1 MKNLNHPLHS
11 EEFHAKKAVQQIQK
25 WIEKKYPRLTAAVKT
40 KMILECLIELSEE
53 RKLQGTQC

>member
-1 MKNLNHPLHS
+1 MKNPNHPLRT

-40 KMILECLIELSEE
+40 KLITECLIELSEE
-53 RKLQGTQC
+53 RRFQATQC